1 VVFGIL
7 ATGSALGRPV
17 AVSDALPGDASAAA
31 RRRLASKGYRRL
43 FRAEDKVGI
52 TDLAAEAAEAALER
66 TDVAPGR
73 IDLLVVAI
81 SDLAE
86 YLYWDV
92 AAAVQARIG
101 AHRAE
106 AFLLNQACGAGVV
119 AFDTVAGKFATHP
132 GYRTALIVA
141 ANRVCETYWNR
152 AETGTSIS
160 SDGAAAAVVRRDHGA
175 NRWRTTEILSDGRYA
190 DLMHMRLGGTAHPFA
205 GAERPS
211 IDGLIDRMDTFFG
224 GDGQAAYR
232 FAMTARAR
240 NRIVLERAC
249 DRVGL
254 SLGEIA
260 RVIYLND
267 NTQAFTELSGE
278 LGIPLDRTN
287 LEPAMDHGH
296 LGAADQIFCLER
308 HLAQGDLTSGD
319 TVALMSM
326 SSGMHWTCTLLTI

>member
-1 VVFGIL
+1 VSFGIV
-7 ATGSALGRPV
+7 TMGSALGRPV
-17 AVSDALPGDASAAA
+17 AVADALPGDASAAA
-31 RRRLASKGYRRL
+31 HRRLARKGYRRL

-52 TDLAAEAAEAALER
+52 TDLAAEAAQAALDR
-66 TDVAPGR
+66 ADVAAGQV
-73 IDLLVVAI
+73 DLLVVAI

-92 AAAVQARIG
+92 AAAVQARLA

-106 AFLLNQACGAGVV
+106 AVLLNQACGAGVV
-119 AFDTVAGKFATHP
+119 AFDTVAGKLATHP
-132 GYRTALIVA
+132 AYRTAVIVA
-141 ANRVCETYWNR
+141 ANRVCEAYWDR
-152 AETGTSIS
+152 AETGTSVS

-190 DLMHMRLGGTAHPFA
+190 DLMRMPVGGAAHPFT
-205 GAERPS
+205 GSQRPGL
-211 IDGLIDRMDTFFG
+211 DGLVDRMDAFFG

-232 FAMTARAR
+232 FAVTTRAR
-240 NRIVLERAC
+240 NRTVLERAC
-249 DRVGL
+249 DQVGMQL
-254 SLGEIA
+254 DEIA

-267 NTQAFTELSGE
+267 NVQAFTELADE

-287 LEPAMDHGH
+287 VELAMDHGH

-308 HLAQGDLTSGD
+308 HLARGETASGD